1 MRRFEFV
8 DSTSNKFWE
17 VEVKGETLNVTF
29 GEIGAKDFTTPEIA
43 KAEMEK
49 LIKEKTGKGYVEV
62 GGKAVKA
69 IKPAAAKK
77 DTAGSMGEGLS
88 KTEKKV
94 EAKKVLAKFLGGQL
108 ELARGILKARQE
120 EHWLFEEL
128 LKGWDIECG
137 KPKPS
142 TLIKSV
148 FSKKESAKAE
158 LVMLEVLLH
167 LPKELQ
173 KLQEELQI
181 QIKEG
186 MLSKYW
192 KEVADNKFKG
202 VKYSDPAKFTDQW
215 YEERKAEIAKSEK
228 EGEVR
233 SKALNMAWREEQDL
247 GQGLKLEM
255 VLIPAGKFVM
265 GSPESEEGRHK
276 NETQHEVTLTKP
288 FYMGKYEV
296 TQEQWEAVMG
306 NNPSRDKGPKL
317 PVTNVSWKDCQK
329 FIKKLN
335 AKTDGGYRLP
345 TEAEWEYACRA
356 GTKTAFSFRDKI
368 TPKDA
373 NYNDSK
379 IGKPVAVGRYNPNA
393 FGLYDMHGNVWEW
406 CEDWYG
412 DYPAGSVTDP
422 KGPATQEIPV
432 LRGGSFICHG
442 LIACSSFRRFLTPVD
457 RLYDGGF
464 RLARTADIKDADAVP
479 TAPKSDPTAVLPATE
494 NLLVVPFTEA
504 KAKEVQKEVA
514 KSLKKEVEEE
524 VDLGKGIKL
533 DLVLIPAGKFVMG
546 SPENEKQHE
555 VTLTKSYYMGKYEV
569 TQEQWE
575 AVMGDNPSS
584 KNIGAKLPV
593 TDVSWEDC
601 QEFIKK
607 LNAKTDGGYRLPTEA
622 EWEYAC
628 RAGTTTA
635 FSFGDEITPHD
646 ANYADSWIG
655 KPVAV
660 GSYRPNAFGLYDMHG
675 NVFEWC
681 EDWYGDYPEGAVTD
695 PKGLATGERRVLR
708 GGSFVILVSQ
718 ARSSDRHNLAP
729 TYKNFY
735 FGFRLVRTMD
745 LCEDLDEDLDE
756 DEDEDYDP
764 LNLSEEEEKERAS
777 IIAEVEKRCRDRAKE
792 LGLPWV
798 EEQELAEGLNLEMV
812 LIPAGKFVMGSPE
825 SEENRSND
833 ETQHE
838 VTLTKSYYMG
848 KYEVTQEQWEAVMG
862 NNPSRGDIG
871 PKLPVTDV
879 SWEDCQE
886 FIKKLNAKTNGVYR
900 LPTEA
905 EWEYACRAGT
915 NTAYSYGDRITKND
929 ANVIWGTS
937 TKVVG
942 SYKPNAFGLYDMH
955 GNVWEWCEDW
965 KADYPKESVIDPKGP
980 AKVEYENRVLRGGS
994 FGSNASIAR
1003 SSYRFDLTP
1012 ASRFN
1017 YLGFRLA
1024 RTK

>member
-88 KTEKKV
+88 KMEKKV

-255 VLIPAGKFVM
+255 VLIPAGTFMM
-265 GSPESEEGRHK
+265 GSPESEEDRDDD
-276 NETQHEVTLTKP
+276 ETQHEVTLTKP

-296 TQEQWEAVMG
+296 TQEQWFEIMG
-306 NNPSRDKGPKL
+306 KNPSDYKGKKV
-317 PVTNVSWKDCQK
+317 PVTCVSWNDCQE

-335 AKTDGGYRLP
+335 GITKGKYRLP

-356 GTKTAFSFRDKI
+356 WTKTVYSFGDVI
-368 TPKDA
+368 TPQDA
-373 NYNDSK
+373 NYLDSNV
-379 IGKPVAVGRYNPNA
+379 GKPIEVGKYNPNA

-412 DYPAGSVTDP
+412 EYPGGAITDP
-422 KGPATQEIPV
+422 KGA
-432 LRGGSFICHG
+432 
-442 LIACSSFRRFLTPVD
+442 
-457 RLYDGGF
+457 
-464 RLARTADIKDADAVP
+464 
-479 TAPKSDPTAVLPATE
+479 
-494 NLLVVPFTEA
+494 
-504 KAKEVQKEVA
+504 
-514 KSLKKEVEEE
+514 
-524 VDLGKGIKL
+524 
-533 DLVLIPAGKFVMG
+533 
-546 SPENEKQHE
+546 
-555 VTLTKSYYMGKYEV
+555 
-569 TQEQWE
+569 
-575 AVMGDNPSS
+575 
-584 KNIGAKLPV
+584 
-593 TDVSWEDC
+593 
-601 QEFIKK
+601 
-607 LNAKTDGGYRLPTEA
+607 
-622 EWEYAC
+622 
-628 RAGTTTA
+628 
-635 FSFGDEITPHD
+635 
-646 ANYADSWIG
+646 
-655 KPVAV
+655 
-660 GSYRPNAFGLYDMHG
+660 
-675 NVFEWC
+675 
-681 EDWYGDYPEGAVTD
+681 
-695 PKGLATGERRVLR
+695 ATGSWRVLR
-708 GGSFVILVSQ
+708 GGAGLSATLL
-718 ARSSDRHNLAP
+718 RMLALP
-729 TYKNFY
+729 SGAT
-735 FGFRLVRTMD
+735 
-745 LCEDLDEDLDE
+745 
-756 DEDEDYDP
+756 
-764 LNLSEEEEKERAS
+764 AS
-777 IIAEVEKRCRDRAKE
+777 GHTV
-792 LGLPWV
+792 GSTS
-798 EEQELAEGLNLEMV
+798 
-812 LIPAGKFVMGSPE
+812 MGS
-825 SEENRSND
+825 
-833 ETQHE
+833 
-838 VTLTKSYYMG
+838 V
-848 KYEVTQEQWEAVMG
+848 
-862 NNPSRGDIG
+862 
-871 PKLPVTDV
+871 
-879 SWEDCQE
+879 
-886 FIKKLNAKTNGVYR
+886 
-900 LPTEA
+900 
-905 EWEYACRAGT
+905 
-915 NTAYSYGDRITKND
+915 
-929 ANVIWGTS
+929 
-937 TKVVG
+937 
-942 SYKPNAFGLYDMH
+942 
-955 GNVWEWCEDW
+955 
-965 KADYPKESVIDPKGP
+965 
-980 AKVEYENRVLRGGS
+980 
-994 FGSNASIAR
+994 
-1003 SSYRFDLTP
+1003 
-1012 ASRFN
+1012 
-1017 YLGFRLA
+1017 
-1024 RTK
+1024 